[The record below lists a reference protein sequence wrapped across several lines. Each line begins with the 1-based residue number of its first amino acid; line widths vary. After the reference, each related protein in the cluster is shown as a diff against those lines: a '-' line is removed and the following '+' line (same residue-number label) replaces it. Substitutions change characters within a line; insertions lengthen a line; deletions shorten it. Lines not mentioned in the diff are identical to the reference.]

1 MSTPSLL
8 CSPPGGLQQPTA
20 RVMMVT
26 HPGAGGGGGWGR
38 AAGGRDSVSPEPGK
52 QKGKAPS
59 EQGALGVPKGSAD
72 TFNATPQTS
81 QTDFH

>member
-26 HPGAGGGGGWGR
+26 HPGAGG
-38 AAGGRDSVSPEPGK
+38 RDSVSPEPGK
-52 QKGKAPS
+52 RKGKAPS

-72 TFNATPQTS
+72 TFNATPRTS
-81 QTDFH
+81 PTDFH